1 MSSWKAHFSRFIG
14 VDTDRLHF
22 AAHSHHFWPDVSFD
36 AQIEAWM
43 DAARLVDR
51 KWDKVFQKV
60 LPEAQAHV
68 ARVLALPDPRAIA
81 FATNTHE
88 LVLRILSA
96 LPDRPAVLTTDA
108 EFHSFTR
115 QIARLEEEG
124 LVRVERVP
132 VEPFATFTPRFAE
145 RARATR
151 HDLVFFS
158 HVFFSSGWAVPEL
171 DAIASAVDPSTFLV
185 IDGYHAFLAIPTDL
199 RPLASRAFYLG
210 GGYKYAMSGEGACFL
225 HAPPGYAERPRN
237 TGWFAAFGALA
248 ERQDGAV
255 AYAADG
261 GRFLGATFDPTALYR
276 FNAVMRWLSE
286 NGLDAMKIR
295 AHTRALQERFA
306 SGLDAAPGIA
316 PAITSRDL
324 VVPISEPSRGQ
335 FLTFRTDD
343 ASAIHDRLLRRNV
356 FTDVR
361 GDRLRFG
368 FALYHDAE
376 DVDRLLERMR

>member
-1 MSSWKAHFSRFIG
+1 MGSWKAHFSRFLT
-14 VDTDRLHF
+14 VDPARLHF

-36 AQIEAWM
+36 AHLEAWM
-43 DAARLVDR
+43 DAARLVDK
-51 KWDKVFQKV
+51 KWDKVFQRIM
-60 LPEAQAHV
+60 PEAQAHV
-68 ARVLALPDPRAIA
+68 ARVLGLPDPRTIA
-81 FATNTHE
+81 FAPSTHE

-96 LPDRPAVLTTDA
+96 LPERPSVLTTDA

-132 VEPFATFTPRFAE
+132 VEPFATFPSRFAE
-145 RARATR
+145 RARAVH

-158 HVFFSSGWAVPEL
+158 HVFFSSGWAIPDL
-171 DAIASAVDPSTFLV
+171 AAITSAVDPSTFV
-185 IDGYHAFLAIPTDL
+185 VVDGYHAFLAIPTDL
-199 RPLASRAFYLG
+199 RALASRVFYLG

-248 ERQDGAV
+248 ERQDGSV
-255 AYAADG
+255 AYAPDG

-276 FNAVMRWLSE
+276 FNAVMRWLAQNE
-286 NGLDAMKIR
+286 LDATKIR

-306 SGLDAAPGIA
+306 SGLDAATG
-316 PAITSRDL
+316 ITSRDL

-335 FLTFRTDD
+335 FLTFRTND
-343 ASAIHDRLLRRNV
+343 ASSIYDRLLRKNV
-356 FTDVR
+356 LTDVR

-376 DVDRLLERMR
+376 DVDRLLERMS